1 MYVWIDTHVDIDTK
15 RECEQESKTHIRA
28 QTYTHCD
35 YILKLVLE
43 IVFVMFI
50 WETSYISGF

>member
-1 MYVWIDTHVDIDTK
+1 MYVRIYTHIDTK
-15 RECEQESKTHIRA
+15 RECEQESKTHIHA
-28 QTYTHCD
+28 QTHTHCD